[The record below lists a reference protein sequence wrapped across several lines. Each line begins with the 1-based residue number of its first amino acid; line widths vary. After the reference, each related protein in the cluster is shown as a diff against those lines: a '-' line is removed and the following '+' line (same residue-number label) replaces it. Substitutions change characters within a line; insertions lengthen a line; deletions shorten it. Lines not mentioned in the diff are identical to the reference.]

1 MTTDQLRL
9 RQIDRKLDRIRDIR
23 DLSRPEK
30 GWISEI
36 RRALGMTGAQL
47 ARRMGVSK
55 SAVHQYERGEVN
67 GTITLET
74 LRKTAAALECD
85 LVYALVPR
93 TGLAEVRQRRARHVA
108 ERLVA
113 RVAHS
118 MRLEQQ
124 DVSDAERSEQIEDLA
139 QEILQQRPR
148 SLWDEAE

>member
-118 MRLEQQ
+118 MRLELQ
-124 DVSDAERSEQIEDLA
+124 DVSDAEDGEQIEDLA
-139 QEILQQRPR
+139 REILQQRPR